1 MRFTG
6 LPDGIGDPGIEVV
19 GEFGAVLL
27 DEVEEELTVA
37 FRSRQ
42 A

>member
-1 MRFTG
+1 MA
-6 LPDGIGDPGIEVV
+6 DPGVEVS
-19 GEFGAVLL
+19 GESGASSL